1 MSYYIAVAHCRVSKG
16 SKEEIENSLRSQ
28 KSEITKL
35 ANKLN
40 IPEDK
45 IDWFI
50 EEEARSSFS
59 ERANWEIFDKK
70 IEEICKNLD
79 IEYFLAFSQER
90 FCRNSRRSKL
100 YKEKL
105 RAHGVKIR
113 FVCCDVENP
122 ESMEGFVL
130 DHTNEMV
137 AQMYS
142 MKVSADTMRGCLE
155 NASTRDPETGYVYK
169 NGGQPPFWL
178 MSKKLTIGKN
188 KQGADIIKTIWI
200 ENTNTYTAIINN
212 KPVTKTMWDWAK
224 YYFQNLRLRQ
234 ELSIK
239 KARDVF
245 NELGIPAPRGDKWEN
260 TCLYEAEKNVALY
273 GLSIYNKHQYARG
286 ANGRIKDISEW
297 VQEEN
302 GYPALITKEQY
313 LALSELRKAKTRG
326 KGKSAGTNSNNDKL
340 FSNNPEKFYCKS
352 CGGKI
357 ISSGDFYTCSKY
369 NSQGK
374 AGCGSSYFAVP
385 ALWLEEKVVNDIKNF
400 FDEKILKKTYNDF
413 IKSLEKQLKPDTSK
427 ISIIE
432 KTIKQ
437 KEKDITSLVKTLT
450 TMATSG
456 NEIATK
462 AIANELEKI
471 TKEKEKLE
479 SELNDIKQ
487 PDLIKIPSF
496 NEFQNQSLI
505 TKALLSPGDI
515 SKKRKI
521 IWMFVKSIIL
531 DPKEKAVTVEY
542 YENPLKML
550 LEKETKT
557 ANSIH
562 NKKGSLI
569 KTSNELVAGI
579 GFEPMTFGL

>member
-1 MSYYIAVAHCRVSKG
+1 MGKTLSVADS
-16 SKEEIENSLRSQ
+16 
-28 KSEITKL
+28 
-35 ANKLN
+35 
-40 IPEDK
+40 
-45 IDWFI
+45 
-50 EEEARSSFS
+50 
-59 ERANWEIFDKK
+59 
-70 IEEICKNLD
+70 
-79 IEYFLAFSQER
+79 YFLFVHDHKFR
-90 FCRNSRRSKL
+90 
-100 YKEKL
+100 
-105 RAHGVKIR
+105 KIGTSFYSPGGLPNKVWNR
-113 FVCCDVENP
+113 YT
-122 ESMEGFVL
+122 SVL
-130 DHTNEMV
+130 
-137 AQMYS
+137 
-142 MKVSADTMRGCLE
+142 
-155 NASTRDPETGYVYK
+155 
-169 NGGQPPFWL
+169 
-178 MSKKLTIGKN
+178 
-188 KQGADIIKTIWI
+188 
-200 ENTNTYTAIINN
+200 
-212 KPVTKTMWDWAK
+212 
-224 YYFQNLRLRQ
+224 
-234 ELSIK
+234 
-239 KARDVF
+239 
-245 NELGIPAPRGDKWEN
+245 
-260 TCLYEAEKNVALY
+260 
-273 GLSIYNKHQYARG
+273 
-286 ANGRIKDISEW
+286 GRIVVI
-297 VQEEN
+297 
-302 GYPALITKEQY
+302 GRLI
-313 LALSELRKAKTRG
+313 
-326 KGKSAGTNSNNDKL
+326 
-340 FSNNPEKFYCKS
+340 
-352 CGGKI
+352 
-357 ISSGDFYTCSKY
+357 
-369 NSQGK
+369 
-374 AGCGSSYFAVP
+374 
-385 ALWLEEKVVNDIKNF
+385 EEKVVNDIKNF